1 MTSARRQAR
10 RTYHGLVGG
19 KRLRG
24 NIYTGGG
31 ARRMAVKTVGGRAPR
46 AKRSA
51 SILFEPRVKANGKW
65 SYRFRKLRSVK

>member
-1 MTSARRQAR
+1 MTSARRRAR

-31 ARRMAVKTVGGRAPR
+31 ARRMSVKTVGGGTARTERKAN
-46 AKRSA
+46 
-51 SILFEPRVKANGKW
+51 ILFEPRVKANGRW
-65 SYRFRKLRSVK
+65 SYRFRKLRSLK